1 MLAEQKSFRELC
13 AAHGIAV
20 THQRQ
25 VLYEVMQ
32 KLHGHPSPEEVYAS
46 VKKRIPSISLA
57 TVYKNIH
64 LFIESGVFKEMS
76 MHHGSLRIE
85 MNSHEHHH
93 LVCSRCKAIADIPD
107 KDLSKMLG
115 LAPTR
120 KRTTNGFQIQRLA
133 IDVIGLCAKCQTTGA
148 KLQTA

>member
-1 MLAEQKSFRELC
+1 MATSPTFRELC

-32 KLHGHPSPEEVYAS
+32 KLHGHPSPEEVYAA
-46 VKKRIPSISLA
+46 VKKLIPAISLN

-64 LFIESGVFKEMS
+64 LFIESGVFKELS
-76 MHHGSLRIE
+76 MHHGTLRVE

-93 LVCSRCKAIADIPD
+93 LVCSHCKAISDIPD
-107 KDLSKMLG
+107 AELSRLLG
-115 LAPTR
+115 LKAPR
-120 KRTTNGFQIQRLA
+120 KRLSGGFQVQRLA
-133 IDVIGLCAKCQTTGA
+133 IDVIGLCAKCQA
-148 KLQTA
+148 A